1 MISARNNIA
10 IKRIN
15 KDMKEITKN
24 PIEGIGIVSLDDD
37 PMKYIINIRLM
48 MGPYEGYC
56 VQLLLTFS
64 DNYPTKPPKILIY
77 PGQAIDGSYHHHIFQ
92 DNNIDENGQF
102 FKKFCF
108 DLLDNDFMSVS
119 SEKSG
124 WNPSYSISSLLLQV
138 QNFISDPD
146 GVVASDYQIAEL
158 KKSMDNYS
166 RTFYVN
172 TEQGKIKKVHT
183 WSNPYPEMYFKN
195 SEKKEAKEEKEEK
208 EKKEE
213 KKEKDEKKEKEEKI
227 KDEIRIQ
234 LIKDNLNCFI
244 LKVNYIDDPNIL
256 LGYPIIQ
263 KKAQYGKNK
272 IEIYPIPE
280 LLTYEGFTSQ
290 IALQG
295 HMADL
300 YFNFNQFK
308 SANNEFYN
316 NWVPIYINKD
326 HYEKNKSI
334 ILNSFNTIASGSNI
348 NNNNNIF
355 PNNNIVDSF
364 MSSSNYSL
372 MNFNNNGINNINNDN
387 NNIINN
393 DDYKPEKMF
402 EVLPII
408 LNSMIIGMF
417 NGNAQCSSAFIR
429 CYFQFIL
436 LFRKLSQE
444 FESEY
449 LGYLNSKLNEI
460 KNKNYIVDKQIIPDI
475 GNFFILLIFCT
486 LDTNSEKMKKINLAL
501 FEESLIRQMY
511 WIFHGEEQKGITK
524 KLLLE
529 SYGSDKYFENFEK
542 NSNFKMNALDKFNE
556 DLRKVGIF
564 EQVVD
569 IISNDKG
576 FLDNIF
582 LGKEKVRGQVES
594 RMGKSFKRLYNDCSQ
609 EGKNQLKE
617 LISKNLNFGDYFDG
631 NSMMDETGLYDAFK
645 VDEMLKKF
653 KDNNNMD
660 KFFEGVFRNQKG
672 NQLYIISF
680 FAQKKIEE
688 PGFLEELEKN
698 YGVYLDVDNFIK
710 DMKKK
715 LEEIKSY
722 KDFYAFIGTDFGK
735 DKTELK
741 LFIDAYRKAKE
752 KGYIKSFNNSLN
764 NSYNSLMNRSNLSF
778 SNNRI
783 NERFDRNNFAPRFDR
798 NGRMQRSGRSGGNS
812 FVNDYPRRRSR
823 SRSRSRHRHH
833 RNH

>member
-1 MISARNNIA
+1 MIAARNSIA

-15 KDMKEITKN
+15 KDMREITKN

-37 PMKYIINIRLM
+37 PMRYIINIRLM
-48 MGPYEGYC
+48 TGPYEGYC

-77 PGQAIDGSYHHHIFQ
+77 PGQAIDGHYHHHIFQ
-92 DNNIDENGQF
+92 DVNTDENGHY

-119 SEKSG
+119 NEKTG

-146 GVVASDYQIAEL
+146 GVRASEYQIRQL
-158 KKSMDNYS
+158 KESMDNYS

-172 TEQGKIKKVHT
+172 TEQGRIKKVHT
-183 WSNPYPEMYFKN
+183 WSNPYPEMYL
-195 SEKKEAKEEKEEK
+195 KKDD
-208 EKKEE
+208 KKEE
-213 KKEKDEKKEKEEKI
+213 KKEEKI
-227 KDEIRIQ
+227 ENEIRMQI
-234 LIKDNLNCFI
+234 IKDNLNCFI

-263 KKAQYGKNK
+263 KKGLGKNK
-272 IEIYPIPE
+272 IELYPIPE

-300 YFNFNQFK
+300 YFNFHQFK

-334 ILNSFNTIASGSNI
+334 ILNSFNQIVNGNY
-348 NNNNNIF
+348 NNNIF
-355 PNNNIVDSF
+355 PNYYAVVMPFGGNII
-364 MSSSNYSL
+364 
-372 MNFNNNGINNINNDN
+372 FNNNNNAINNINN

-393 DDYKPEKMF
+393 NNDYHPEKIF

-444 FESEY
+444 FEGEY
-449 LGYLNSKLNEI
+449 LSFLNSKLNDI
-460 KNKNYIVDKQIIPDI
+460 KNNNYTVNKQIIPDI
-475 GNFFILLIFCT
+475 GNFFILLIFCS
-486 LDTNSEKMKKINLAL
+486 LDTNSENMKKINLAL

-511 WIFHGEEQKGITK
+511 WMFHGEEQKGKSK

-529 SYGSDKYFENFEK
+529 CYGSDKYFEFFEK
-542 NSNFKMNALDKFNE
+542 NSNFKMKALDKFNQ
-556 DLRKVGIF
+556 DLHNVGIF

-569 IISNDKG
+569 IIRNDKG
-576 FLDNIF
+576 FLDHIF
-582 LGKEKVRGQVES
+582 IGKEKVKGIVEK
-594 RMGKSFKRLYNDCSQ
+594 RMGKSFKGLFNECSK
-609 EGKNQLKE
+609 EGKKKLEE
-617 LISKNLNFGDYFDG
+617 LISKNLNFADYFDG
-631 NSMMDETGLYDAFK
+631 NDLIDETGLYDSFK
-645 VDEMLKKF
+645 VDEILKLIKNKNTKKF
-653 KDNNNMD
+653 LEEIFK
-660 KFFEGVFRNQKG
+660 NQKG

-688 PGFLEELEKN
+688 PGFMEELEKN

-715 LEEIKSY
+715 LEEIKTY
-722 KDFYAFIGTDFGK
+722 KDFYEFIGTDFGK
-735 DKTELK
+735 DKTDIE
-741 LFIDAYRKAKE
+741 LFIEAYGKAKQ
-752 KGYIKSFNNSLN
+752 KGYIKTLNNSLN
-764 NSYNSLMNRSNLSF
+764 SSFNSSMHRSNLSF
-778 SNNRI
+778 SSNRL
-783 NERFDRNNFAPRFDR
+783 NESHERHHNPHRFDRNERRPR
-798 NGRMQRSGRSGGNS
+798 S
-812 FVNDYPRRRSR
+812 RRSR
-823 SRSRSRHRHH
+823 SRSRSRSRNRNRDRERDRDRDRYGRHYY
-833 RNH
+833 